1 MIATIKL
8 NFSSVEIANRT
19 LEAINPD
26 NIPLP
31 KGLKID
37 CSVEE
42 AKLVIRIQCER
53 GIGSLGATLEDIMS
67 SIDLSLRTSD
77 SISSD
82 E

>member
-8 NFSSVEIANRT
+8 NFQSSKIAKRT

-26 NIPLP
+26 NAPLP
-31 KGLKID
+31 KGLQID

-42 AKLVIRIQCER
+42 TKLLIRIQCER
-53 GIGSLGATLEDIMS
+53 GIGSLGATLEDLMS

-77 SISSD
+77 SVSSD